1 MCYLLQINQRLLCAK
16 FCRLAGAC
24 ILVVYLAVTCGA
36 FMAHP
41 KFIVYAEITL
51 IKKTEEKRKRNQ
63 SLE

>member
-1 MCYLLQINQRLLCAK
+1 LLCAK

-51 IKKTEEKRKRNQ
+51 IKKQNRRESENQ